1 MSVTDDD
8 VQAAVTRWR
17 AYRAGRPYP
26 PDDVMMQGVRETADA
41 ETLADALL
49 AWEGRFGGHFPP
61 GFFAAPTP
69 KPTTQES
76 P

>member
-1 MSVTDDD
+1 MTDDD
-8 VQAAVTRWR
+8 VRAAVTRWR
-17 AYRAGRPYP
+17 EYRQPHQRSAYQEWDAYQVARA
-26 PDDVMMQGVRETADA
+26 AA

-69 KPTTQES
+69 KPTTEES